1 MSQPLIKLLLLA
13 AVLVFGYLAFRGSR
27 KASYRLLWR
36 AYGVLV
42 VLAAGFSILMPDS
55 LTELANVVGVRRG
68 ADLVLY
74 VFVVTFMF
82 VAVTLF
88 RKVGELE
95 RRYVELVRTI
105 AVNEAVARRDSGTAT
120 DDDG

>member
-1 MSQPLIKLLLLA
+1 MSQPLIKLFLLG

-55 LTELANVVGVRRG
+55 LTELANIVGVRRG